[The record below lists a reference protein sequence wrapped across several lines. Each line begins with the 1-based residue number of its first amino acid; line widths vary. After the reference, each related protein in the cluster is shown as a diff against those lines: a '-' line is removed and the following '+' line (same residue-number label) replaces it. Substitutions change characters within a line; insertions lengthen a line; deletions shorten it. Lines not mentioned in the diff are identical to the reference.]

1 MNEIA
6 IRAVSPITKD
16 LLEVTKKSA
25 LTNSPVL
32 LTGELGVG
40 KKTFA
45 KIIYKNCNRNDLP
58 FFCYE
63 CRAESSFD
71 LRKASLENGALYFE
85 NVECL
90 QIKAQEQLLDI
101 IKSKINIK
109 IIAGTTENLSDFVQT
124 GKFLEELF
132 FRLNVLPIRIPALRL
147 RKEDIV
153 PIAEDFVI
161 FFSFKYKKNVQNLS
175 DSAKEL
181 LLSYYWPG
189 NILELKSVISRSV
202 LVCKSSVIQANDL
215 HISTENSNADENLE
229 FSFDDEDKT
238 LKTALNN
245 FKRRYVIKILD
256 ECGWN
261 QTKAGKVLGIQRTY
275 VSRLMNELHIRD
287 KNE

>member
-16 LLEVTKKSA
+16 LLEITKKSA

-32 LTGELGVG
+32 LTGELGTG

-45 KIIYKNCNRNDLP
+45 KIIYKNCNSNDLP

-63 CRAESSFD
+63 CRSESSIN
-71 LRKASLENGALYFE
+71 LKNASLENGALYFE

-90 QIKAQEQLLDI
+90 PKNLQEQLLNI
-101 IKSKINIK
+101 IKDKVNAK
-109 IIAGTTENLSDFVQT
+109 IIAGTTENLSVFVQN

-132 FRLNVLPIRIPALRL
+132 FRLNVLPIRIPSLRL

-153 PIAEDFVI
+153 PIAEDFVN
-161 FFSFKYKKNVQNLS
+161 FFNFKYKKNVQSFS
-175 DSAKEL
+175 DAAKQL
-181 LLSYYWPG
+181 LLTYYWPG

-202 LVCKSSVIQANDL
+202 LVCKDSVIQASDL
-215 HISTENSNADENLE
+215 HISTENPQVENLE
-229 FSFDDEDKT
+229 FSFEEEDKN
-238 LKTALNN
+238 LKTALND

-261 QTKAGKVLGIQRTY
+261 QTKAGKILGIQRTY
-275 VSRLMNELHIRD
+275 VSRLLNELHIRD